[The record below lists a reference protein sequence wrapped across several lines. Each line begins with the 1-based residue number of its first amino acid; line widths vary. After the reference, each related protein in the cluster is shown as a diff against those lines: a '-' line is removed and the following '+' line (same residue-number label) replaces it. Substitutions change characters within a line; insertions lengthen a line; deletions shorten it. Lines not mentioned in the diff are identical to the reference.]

1 MQKIIIN
8 GKEYPCRPTM
18 GAFRRFKAITGY
30 DISKAD
36 PDDVADNV
44 VFCYCC
50 IASACAADNVS
61 FELDVDQ
68 FADMMDQEALN
79 VFIADQAADAAEIQP
94 QGDGSKKK

>member
-1 MQKIIIN
+1 MQKIIID

-36 PDDVADNV
+36 PEDVADNV

-50 IASACAADNVS
+50 IASACAADKVP

-79 VFIADQAADAAEIQP
+79 AFIAGQAADAAEIQP
-94 QGDGSKKK
+94 EGSKKK